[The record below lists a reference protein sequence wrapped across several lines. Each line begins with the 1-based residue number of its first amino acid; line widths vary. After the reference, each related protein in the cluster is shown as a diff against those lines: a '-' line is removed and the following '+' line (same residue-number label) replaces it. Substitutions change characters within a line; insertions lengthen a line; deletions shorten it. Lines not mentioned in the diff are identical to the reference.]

1 MTNAFNNLTFI
12 LALFTKSINV
22 FFIKRLDL
30 LRYTCKSNHFILEL
44 DIFYE
49 SVIVIY
55 LLKL

>member
-12 LALFTKSINV
+12 LALFTKSLMC
-22 FFIKRLDL
+22 FIKRLDL